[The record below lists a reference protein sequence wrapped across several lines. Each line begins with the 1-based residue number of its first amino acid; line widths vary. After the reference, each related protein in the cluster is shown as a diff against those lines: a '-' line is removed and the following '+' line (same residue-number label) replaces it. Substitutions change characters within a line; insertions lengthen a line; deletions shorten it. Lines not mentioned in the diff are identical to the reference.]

1 MRTAAI
7 SRKTKET
14 QIKVCLNLDGT
25 GRCAVQ
31 TGIGFFDHMLEQIA
45 RHGLMDLDMEVEGD
59 LYVAGPHTVEDAG
72 IVLGQALKEALGNKK
87 GIVRYGQA
95 CIPLDES
102 LSRVVL
108 DLSGR
113 PGLYFDCDFTAPMIG
128 ALDSQLVREFFQAV
142 SNHAGMT
149 LHIDNLKGE
158 NAHHQAESIFK
169 SFARALRAAET
180 PTAQAAAEIPRT
192 KGA

>member
-1 MRTAAI
+1 
-7 SRKTKET
+7 
-14 QIKVCLNLDGT
+14 
-25 GRCAVQ
+25 
-31 TGIGFFDHMLEQIA
+31 
-45 RHGLMDLDMEVEGD
+45 MEVEGD
-59 LYVAGPHTVEDAG
+59 LYVDGHHTVEDAG

-169 SFARALRAAET
+169 AFARALRAAVATDER
-180 PTAQAAAEIPRT
+180 AADVIPST
-192 KGA
+192 KGAL